1 MKDSTELGGIAIPAS
16 FAASFAQ
23 AASVVNQRSGAGETA
38 LVIHHNDADG
48 ITSGAIL
55 SAALQR
61 CGYRPTTC
69 SLEKPYPE
77 LLPQIYR
84 KAAALY
90 VYGDLGSAYI
100 DAIASA
106 ADSND
111 NVSPTILVDHHLTGP
126 SPTPKVLNVNGELHG
141 LSGSLDI
148 SGASTCLLF
157 ALALD
162 ETNIDLASL
171 AVIGS
176 FEIPGP
182 LRSVNAAVLAA
193 ACDGNMV
200 TTPFK
205 SASPMDP
212 PFRRMGPDGERWR
225 ESLVGLGADRVP
237 VGKAFSDLETCGAV
251 GYYLGGSEV
260 ALSIC
265 RRGYGNDELEFL
277 AAVELR
283 RQKAFRDLD
292 SAVASGETVRRGKVC
307 YLDAGFALEGLGA
320 KVIGSYLT
328 CLVKKPAPDRDKNC
342 YLIAS
347 MPLVPDVPHLGRLP
361 GSQVKFSGRVF
372 PELAEDIL
380 SGGKPSLE
388 YLFSEAAARCGGYG
402 DGHKVAASA
411 VVPASKRLDFVS
423 LVDELSL
430 RK

>member
-1 MKDSTELGGIAIPAS
+1 MTDSTKLGGIAIPAS
-16 FAASFAQ
+16 FAASLAE
-23 AASVVNQRSGAGETA
+23 AASVVKQRSTVGETA
-38 LVIHHNDADG
+38 LIIHHNDADG

-55 SAALQR
+55 AAALKR

-77 LLPQIYR
+77 LLPEIY
-84 KAAALY
+84 KQNVALY

-100 DAIASA
+100 DAIASV
-106 ADSND
+106 ADSSAD
-111 NVSPTILVDHHLTGP
+111 DSPTILVDHHLTGP

-148 SGASTCLLF
+148 SGASTCLLL

-162 ETNIDLASL
+162 ETNIDLAPL

-176 FEIPGP
+176 FEIPGA

-193 ACDGNMV
+193 AYDGNMV
-200 TTPFK
+200 T
-205 SASPMDP
+205 
-212 PFRRMGPDGERWR
+212 GPGRERWR
-225 ESLVGLGADRVP
+225 ESLVDLGADRVQ

-251 GYYLGGSEV
+251 GYYLGGPEV

-265 RRGYGNDELEFL
+265 RCGYGNDELEFL
-277 AAVELR
+277 AGVESR

-292 SAVASGETVRRGKVC
+292 DAVASGGTVMRGQVC
-307 YLDAGFALEGLGA
+307 YMDAGFALEGLGA

-328 CLVKKPAPDRDKNC
+328 CLVKNTTPEIDRNC
-342 YLIAS
+342 YILAS

-380 SGGKPSLE
+380 SGGRPSLE
-388 YLFSEAAARCGGYG
+388 YLFSAAAERCGGYG

-411 VVPASKRLDFVS
+411 VVPASKRLDFIS
-423 LVDELSL
+423 LVDELSMPGCT
-430 RK
+430 R